1 MEHPKLIVVLS
12 VVLAFLFMTQ
22 FPKMRT
28 DTNPKNMLP
37 ATSDVRVW
45 NDNVEKTFG
54 LYEDMI
60 VVGIVNEK
68 GVLNAATLG
77 KVRRISDEILKIK
90 GVAARD
96 VSGFT
101 TIDNVS
107 VENGTLKVAPLMT
120 SAPQDANGIE
130 ALRKMLY
137 ENPLFL
143 NRIISKDGKTTAIYV
158 PLEKGSN
165 GKEIA
170 DKIRE
175 IVGKEKG
182 DEQFYIAGDPVARDT
197 FGAEMFKLMAVFAPI
212 AGMVMFIVR
221 YLMFRDVFLS
231 IALMMDAMIAI
242 ICSMGLLIGLGFPI
256 HIMSSM
262 APVFLMA
269 IATDS
274 MHIFNEFY
282 FRFRET
288 KNKKRAIIETM
299 QAVSRPVRNTALATA
314 AGFGVLLFM
323 NIIPVKVFGGLVAF
337 GTIVLRVLSFSFI
350 PAMFTFV
357 SDEKIAKIASREDV
371 EEGRTARFLK
381 NLAGLGANHSKT
393 VVSVGLVLAVIAVA
407 GIAHTVVNNNLV
419 EWFKKGSDIRT
430 ADRVMNKALGG
441 TDLGYVVAIAP
452 DDDYIKSPEAMRY
465 IEGLQR
471 HLEKLAVVGKTTSV
485 VDYVKRIN
493 QVLHD
498 DNPKYDVVPDKKE
511 TIGQYLFLFSMSAK
525 PSDLDNVVDYPFK
538 RANIWVQLKTWD
550 AKAMQTVIS
559 AVDEYKKSNP
569 TSMDLKPSGIA
580 YFNLV
585 WNHEV
590 LWDMVKGFLL
600 ALVAVFCVLAL
611 DFRSFKWA
619 LVGYIPLLFTVLVL
633 YGAIGF
639 AGKDFDM
646 PISVMSC
653 LSLGMAVDFAI
664 HFVSRLRQRLADAP
678 GEPLHDACCW
688 TAARPGKGIMRNA
701 VLFAASFAVM
711 IFAPLTP
718 YITVGAF
725 IVTMMLLSALMTMLY
740 LPALITLLQG
750 WLFEKRGGNYV
761 KPVAATSIILALA
774 LFASQAFS
782 TDNGMEI
789 MKKSQAA
796 FLYAGKDFKAR
807 VMMKLVTSGGQE
819 RTREMTMIRKNYGA
833 TGGEQKYFMYFY
845 QPADVKDMTF
855 MVWKHPGRDADR
867 WLFVPAISM
876 VRRIAARDKSSSFVG
891 SDFSYED
898 VSGRNIEDDTH
909 SVVKEEKVGAR
920 DCVVVKSASKA
931 DDVDYSY
938 KLSWIDKT
946 SFLPIKEEYYDKK
959 GGLYKVFT
967 ADEIKDVKGVP

>member
-1 MEHPKLIVVLS
+1 MRKFSLVEFSVEHPKLVVVIS
-12 VVLAFLFMTQ
+12 VVLTLLFMTQ

-45 NDNVEKTFG
+45 NDKVEKTFG

-60 VVGIVNEK
+60 VVGIWNEK
-68 GVLNAATLG
+68 GVLNTATLE
-77 KVRRISDEILKIK
+77 KVKRISGEILKIK

-120 SAPQDANGIE
+120 SVPQDAKGIDT
-130 ALRKMLY
+130 LRKMLY
-137 ENPLFL
+137 ENPLFI

-158 PLEKGSN
+158 PLEKGAN

-170 DKIRE
+170 DKIRA
-175 IVGKEKG
+175 IVAGEKG
-182 DEQFYIAGDPVARDT
+182 EEKFYIAGDPVARDT
-197 FGAEMFKLMAVFAPI
+197 FGAEMFKLMAIFAPI

-231 IALMMDAMIAI
+231 ITLMMDAMISI
-242 ICSMGLLIGLGFPI
+242 IWSMGLLIGAGFPI

-282 FRFRET
+282 FRYRET

-299 QAVSRPVRNTALATA
+299 QTVSRPVRNTALATA

-357 SDEKIAKIASREDV
+357 KDEKIAKIASREDV
-371 EEGRTARFLK
+371 EHGRTAQFLK
-381 NLAGLGANHSKT
+381 RLAGLGANHAKT
-393 VVSVGLVLAVIAVA
+393 VTAVGIVLAVIAIT
-407 GIAHTVVNNNLV
+407 GISKTVVNNNMV

-430 ADRVMNKALGG
+430 ADRVMNAALGG
-441 TDLGYVVAIAP
+441 TDLGYIVAVAP
-452 DDDYIKSPEAMRY
+452 EDDYIKTPEAMRY
-465 IEGLQR
+465 IEGLQ
-471 HLEKLAVVGKTTSV
+471 HHIEKLPVVGKTTSV

-493 QVLHD
+493 AVLHD
-498 DNPKYDVVPDKKE
+498 GNPKYDAVPDKKE

-550 AKAMQTVIS
+550 AKAMKTVIS
-559 AVDEYKKSNP
+559 AVEEYKKANQTP
-569 TSMDLKPSGIA
+569 MDMKPAGIA

-639 AGKDFDM
+639 TGKDFDM

-678 GEPLHDACCW
+678 GESLHDACCW

-711 IFAPLTP
+711 ILAPLTP

-725 IVTMMLLSALMTMLY
+725 IVTMMLLSALMTVLY
-740 LPALITLLQG
+740 LPALITLLKG
-750 WLFEKRGGNYV
+750 WLFKEQ
-761 KPVAATSIILALA
+761 VALS
-774 LFASQAFS
+774 
-782 TDNGMEI
+782 
-789 MKKSQAA
+789 
-796 FLYAGKDFKAR
+796 R
-807 VMMKLVTSGGQE
+807 
-819 RTREMTMIRKNYGA
+819 
-833 TGGEQKYFMYFY
+833 
-845 QPADVKDMTF
+845 
-855 MVWKHPGRDADR
+855 
-867 WLFVPAISM
+867 AI
-876 VRRIAARDKSSSFVG
+876 G
-891 SDFSYED
+891 
-898 VSGRNIEDDTH
+898 
-909 SVVKEEKVGAR
+909 
-920 DCVVVKSASKA
+920 
-931 DDVDYSY
+931 
-938 KLSWIDKT
+938 
-946 SFLPIKEEYYDKK
+946 
-959 GGLYKVFT
+959 
-967 ADEIKDVKGVP
+967 